1 MDQSDLLSI
10 HRIENT
16 ESIREVGREPRQRP
30 SPEQHQE
37 KPPKKQEED
46 TTAEEDVV
54 ELSADALA
62 VTTMA
67 TDETIVSEEAPVHSK
82 TPHIDIIT

>member
-16 ESIREVGREPRQRP
+16 ESIREVGREPRQHP
-30 SPEQHQE
+30 PPEQHRE

-46 TTAEEDVV
+46 AVTEEDVV

-62 VTTMA
+62 VTAAA
-67 TDETIVSEEAPVHSK
+67 TDATVQEETSVLSE
-82 TPHIDIIT
+82 TPHIDIVT